1 MRGILATENSSS
13 MHKDLFLQYFG
24 TNLVRNLLQDVLALF
39 SMCSKEICEG
49 KGKDCLV
56 VALVIQFAGKSLSH
70 TDYLAAFAFI
80 PCYFII
86 RMLATNTTPSVS
98 RGGVTNIPSFS
109 LDLEICSICWL
120 FPQGNKPVTF
130 EMVMLFTCFE
140 SRTSRLTCKLSIVCN
155 FEIHCNLSL

>member
-1 MRGILATENSSS
+1 
-13 MHKDLFLQYFG
+13 
-24 TNLVRNLLQDVLALF
+24 
-39 SMCSKEICEG
+39 MCSKEICEG

-140 SRTSRLTCKLSIVCN
+140 SSTSRLTCKLSIVCN
-155 FEIHCNLSL
+155 FEIHCNLSLWYTSLFFRNDSNIVFSKLIVWINSMKIWKRIYLNICI